1 MGERRWVAVH
11 DGARPCVSGDVLE
24 RALAEVRGTGAAIA
38 AVPVKDTI
46 KVVGEERVIS
56 DTPDRATLWAAQ
68 TPQVFDYQILLDA
81 HRAAGVEYTDDAAMV
96 EAAGHRVTVFW
107 GDYHNLKVTTPE
119 DLDMVSLLLAR
130 PAVEYR
136 VGNGAD
142 AHALAAGRALVLG
155 GVTVPHP
162 AGLAGHSDGDAL
174 SHAVIDALLGAAG
187 CGDIGTHFPPEDPSL
202 AGISSLL
209 LLERTVGVLAEGGWC
224 IANVDATMLA
234 QRPRLSPH
242 VPLMRR
248 NIATALSVEQSQVS
262 VKATTT
268 DYLGFTGREEGI
280 AAVAVALL
288 YRP

>member
-1 MGERRWVAVH
+1 M
-11 DGARPCVSGDVLE
+11 
-24 RALAEVRGTGAAIA
+24 
-38 AVPVKDTI
+38 
-46 KVVGEERVIS
+46 
-56 DTPDRATLWAAQ
+56 Q
-68 TPQVFDYQILLDA
+68 
-81 HRAAGVEYTDDAAMV
+81 
-96 EAAGHRVTVFW
+96 
-107 GDYHNLKVTTPE
+107 
-119 DLDMVSLLLAR
+119 
-130 PAVEYR
+130 YR
-136 VGNGAD
+136 VGTGAD
-142 AHALAAGRALVLG
+142 AHALATGRALVLG

-162 AGLAGHSDGDAL
+162 TGLAGHSDGDVL

-187 CGDIGTHFPPEDPSL
+187 AGDIGTHFPPGDPSL

-242 VPLMRR
+242 APLMGQ
-248 NIATALSVEQSQVS
+248 NIAAALSVERSQVS

-288 YRP
+288 CRP